1 MIRDLKADV
10 PVQLRKD
17 VLQGGRRRHA
27 ALHGEAQPV
36 CLSLAM
42 VRILSQDDGLH
53 LVIRGVF
60 QCVEDVIH
68 VWIDTL
74 MRIFIG
80 EESPEL
86 LIIVF
91 LEFICEQLIPF
102 IADVYHVVFL
112 LSLSVVFLFIIHE
125 NALEK
130 TNRVDISSAQKI
142 AFLDFPLFNQR
153 GFYATIPFDKGLKQW
168 RKQGNGNNT
177 SW

>member
-130 TNRVDISSAQKI
+130 RTGWIYRQRRRSHSWIFRSSISVVFMLQ
-142 AFLDFPLFNQR
+142 FLSIR
-153 GFYATIPFDKGLKQW
+153 G
-168 RKQGNGNNT
+168 
-177 SW
+177 